1 MLSLKSLTFSGIG
14 RFVDEQKIDF
24 TALGSLV
31 RVDAQNLNNTRGS
44 SGAGK
49 STIFKALEFL
59 LGLNDIS
66 NGILQS
72 RLTKDAMSVTGIFDL
87 DGQPLRIER
96 GKKLLIDLNGEVT
109 TGSSKLTEE
118 KLDQIIG
125 MPRDLFRKILH
136 KRQGEGGFFLDMGAS
151 ETHKFLTSCLSLEAE
166 QVKVAIVDSEL
177 DTLFARETSYKSSL
191 ESNKT
196 GLLATQNAI
205 ASLGSSP
212 VQEVYPEAIEGL
224 KAKHLEA
231 IETYKLVKEALK
243 KESDDLEKSR
253 PQIVS
258 VPFDRSKIESL
269 EKQIADTNAQI
280 AQFEKAE
287 QNRQSE
293 VKAKISEL
301 QIQSSKL
308 ANSELTRQ
316 SDVKNKISGIRV
328 EIAKIQGAEQN
339 RQAVARSM
347 VSALR
352 VELIK
357 SQNTV
362 ALGKKAKEDATVLA
376 KELQK
381 VRSAI
386 CPTCEQGWITDTCKA
401 KEDQILISLSECKK
415 VAVAGTEA
423 SSKITLIN
431 EQIQSFELEAQP
443 RATLEVDALNASLNT
458 LKEDLAP
465 RVVPEVVELSYQI
478 EHLKREAQPQPIP
491 EVASDL
497 LNRQQLTL
505 ERKAESDHQ
514 FSENAKSQAILVEFA
529 QKQTSLRQ
537 SHENT
542 ISAVRYA
549 EEKALIEL
557 GRAREKA
564 KYFEESK
571 KRFDESLTK
580 LNEQSYRYQYDL
592 QAIAEFLHF
601 VQEEIELAQE
611 AKKAIKS
618 YLSCSFEDALDSIG
632 EQATKFIKS
641 IPNMSNATVQF
652 EGLKETQ
659 QGKIKEEVNCIISMD
674 GEIGIPVKSL
684 SGGERSSTDLAIDL
698 AVIKFIEERTGKGI
712 DLFVLDEP
720 FTGLDPQNIIEALEM
735 LRECSTNKRLLI
747 VDHNAEAAQ
756 FMENR
761 MTVIRDGQTSRV
773 VQ

>member
-362 ALGKKAKEDATVLA
+362 ALGKKAKED
-376 KELQK
+376 
-381 VRSAI
+381 
-386 CPTCEQGWITDTCKA
+386 
-401 KEDQILISLSECKK
+401 QILISLSECKK

-529 QKQTSLRQ
+529 QKQTALRQ